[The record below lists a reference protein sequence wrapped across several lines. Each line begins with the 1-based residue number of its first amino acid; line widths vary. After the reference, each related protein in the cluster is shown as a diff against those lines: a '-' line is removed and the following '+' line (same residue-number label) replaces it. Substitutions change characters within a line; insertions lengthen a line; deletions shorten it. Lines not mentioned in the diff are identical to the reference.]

1 MRLVYRHYDCNGGYV
16 LKSFTGVIVDT
27 LGRHR
32 HFVNGKPVQAP
43 EHNPTAP
50 RLGDKHYLE
59 ELTPSQRK
67 KLQEKINARLHGD
80 DLPADYEERY
90 SKYQSEYVKPT
101 EDKREKEDEA
111 IEKAREK
118 ERPHD
123 DDELVEREAS
133 PIKARIKRE
142 LKEKNKAKLAAK
154 RAETKEKAK
163 AIKQAAKAE
172 LAKFDAEY
180 DAVYSKIDEL
190 DKQWKAEVA
199 KGNANIGEFILN
211 GPGRQ
216 LERMQILEESAGS
229 PNGVK
234 RAGMSKHLNDV
245 YMGMK
250 PDDGGDVVDKEG
262 EYFEY
267 LKSSLESTQ
276 DDAQSQLQYRTEEEN
291 IQKLDNELE
300 KFIESLKDEDKFE
313 EELDRRMEPFEDEIR
328 ARIEAESSAIADKW
342 AKKDE
347 ELQAK
352 REVEDEAAKRKY
364 GIIEV
369 VN

>member
-1 MRLVYRHYDCNGGYV
+1 VRLVYRHYDCNGGYV

-32 HFVNGKPVQAP
+32 HFVNGKPIQAP
-43 EHNPTAP
+43 EHNPTTP

-59 ELTPSQRK
+59 ELTPAQRK

-90 SKYQSEYVKPT
+90 SKYQSEYLKPT

-118 ERPHD
+118 EQPYD
-123 DDELVEREAS
+123 DDELVERDAA

-142 LKEKNKAKLAAK
+142 LKEENKAKLAAK
-154 RAETKEKAK
+154 RAEIKEKAK

-172 LAKFDAEY
+172 LAKLDAEY

-190 DKQWKAEVA
+190 AKLWKTEVA
-199 KGNANIGEFILN
+199 KGNANIGEFLMN
-211 GPGRQ
+211 GPGSQ
-216 LERMQILEESAGS
+216 LMNMKIRVEDNRIIGGLKSESLMH
-229 PNGVK
+229 
-234 RAGMSKHLNDV
+234 RLNDV
-245 YMGMK
+245 YQDMK
-250 PDDGGDVVDKEG
+250 PDGGGDVVDNEG

-276 DDAQSQLQYRTEEEN
+276 DDARGQVEFHSEEEK
-291 IQKLDNELE
+291 IGKLDNELE
-300 KFIESLKDEDKFE
+300 EFIESLKDEDRFE
-313 EELDRRMEPFEDEIR
+313 EELDRRMEPFEDEIW
-328 ARIEAESSAIADKW
+328 ARIEAESNAIADKW
-342 AKKDE
+342 AKEDE

-352 REVEDEAAKRKY
+352 REIEDEAAKRKY
-364 GIIEV
+364 GIIEA